1 MLSVMRREKENSF
14 IAIHPYLF
22 KLVLLL
28 AFISV
33 FSPSCYTLQKVNT
46 RIDNIEA
53 RQVKTEE
60 YVENTRKELEKIRK
74 ILADMEAKIS
84 AVDERTSKQSAASS
98 DVEKLKLDL
107 SQLERRLSL
116 IEVKLSML
124 ESRFEG
130 KEKKEK
136 DEKLGSNNKKL
147 EEKEAKAKLD
157 NAKEL
162 IVNGKIDDAI
172 NIINSL
178 VSSGYD
184 SYELRFTL
192 GDALFR
198 KGDYKGSVTEWM
210 RIVNDEDKIGKD
222 SDILPRTYL
231 RLGQAFMRLGD
242 TKNAR
247 LMLQAVILKFP
258 NSPEAKTAKNILE
271 NIK

>member
-1 MLSVMRREKENSF
+1 MKQGKKNRF
-14 IAIHPYLF
+14 IAIPFSPF
-22 KLVLLL
+22 KLALLL
-28 AFISV
+28 TFIYISLFV
-33 FSPSCYTLQKVNT
+33 SSCYTFQKVNT
-46 RIDNIEA
+46 KIDNIEA

-60 YVENTRKELEKIRK
+60 YVESTRKELEKIRK

-84 AVDERTSKQSAASS
+84 AVDERTAKQSAVSS
-98 DVEKLKLDL
+98 DIEKLKIDL

-124 ESRFEG
+124 ESKFEG
-130 KEKKEK
+130 REKRER
-136 DEKLGSNNKKL
+136 DEKLGGSDKKL
-147 EEKEAKAKLD
+147 DEREAKAKLD
-157 NAKEL
+157 GAKDL

-210 RIVNDEDKIGKD
+210 RIVNDEEKIGKD

-242 TKNAR
+242 TKSAQ
-247 LMLQAVILKFP
+247 LMLRAVISKFP

-271 NIK
+271 NMK